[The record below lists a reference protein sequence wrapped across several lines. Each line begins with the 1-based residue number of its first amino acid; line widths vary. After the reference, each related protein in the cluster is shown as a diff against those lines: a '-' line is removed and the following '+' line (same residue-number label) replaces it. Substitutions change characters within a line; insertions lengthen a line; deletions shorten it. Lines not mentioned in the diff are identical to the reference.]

1 MSGRKNSQGSAKF
14 DIRKFKTDTFG
25 GLLLNILLA
34 AGLVLILAIIYF
46 FAYLPSTTNHGET
59 ITVPSIEGMQ
69 MSQLEDFLVKR
80 NLRYE
85 VNDSAYSSEYPPL
98 TVLKQYPQSGS
109 KVKEGRKIFISVNR
123 RSAPTV
129 PVPALVDGSV
139 VNADAVLR
147 SNELKRGRIE
157 LVAGPFNVV
166 KEMKYK
172 GNVIEPGQ
180 PVPKGSVIDLVV
192 MDGGS
197 TTFKIAD
204 YFEMEL
210 EDAKV
215 GIFGSNLN
223 LGSVT
228 IVGDTTGGPVVILK
242 QKPAAGENIQVGD
255 VVDLWIGKQGE
266 LVSGD
271 EDEIELEN

>member
-1 MSGRKNSQGSAKF
+1 MKF
-14 DIRKFKTDTFG
+14 DIRKFKIDTFG
-25 GLLLNILLA
+25 GFLLHSLLA
-34 AGLVLILAIIYF
+34 ATTLLVLLLFYF
-46 FAYLPSTTNHGET
+46 YAYLPNTTNHGET

-69 MSQLEDFLVKR
+69 IAQLEEFLIKR

-85 VNDSAYSSEYPPL
+85 VNDSSYSSEYPAL
-98 TVLKQYPQSGS
+98 TVLKQYPQAGS
-109 KVKEGRKIFISVNR
+109 KVKEGRKIFISINR
-123 RSAPTV
+123 ISPPTV

-166 KEMKYK
+166 KEMKYQ
-172 GNVIEPGQ
+172 GRTIEAGE

-197 TTFKIAD
+197 NS
-204 YFEMEL
+204 FEAPDFIGLNL

-215 GIFGSNLN
+215 VIFGSNLN
-223 LGSVT
+223 LGSIIV
-228 IVGDTTGGPVVILK
+228 VGDTLGNEVFILK
-242 QKPAAGENIQVGD
+242 QKPEPYENIKVGD
-255 VVDLWIGKQGE
+255 VVDLWIGAAGTT
-266 LVSGD
+266 VPD
-271 EDEIELEN
+271 EDDI

>member
-1 MSGRKNSQGSAKF
+1 MKF
-14 DIRKFKTDTFG
+14 DIRQLKQDTLG
-25 GLLLNILLA
+25 GLLLHLLLA
-34 AGLVLILAIIYF
+34 SGIVLALFLLYF
-46 FAYLPSTTNHGET
+46 FAYLPAATNHGET

-69 MSQLEDFLVKR
+69 MDQLEDFLVKR

-85 VNDSAYSSEYPPL
+85 VNDSSYSSEYPPL
-98 TVLKQYPQSGS
+98 TVLKQYPQAGS
-109 KVKEGRKIFISVNR
+109 KVKEGRKIFISINR
-123 RSAPTV
+123 ISPPTV

-166 KEMKYK
+166 KEMKYQ
-172 GNVIEPGQ
+172 GRTIEAGQ

-197 TTFKIAD
+197 TSFESPD
-204 YFEMEL
+204 YMGVSL

-215 GIFGSNLN
+215 VIFGSNLN
-223 LGSVT
+223 LGNVT
-228 IVGDTTGGPVVILK
+228 LVGDTTGGDAVVLK
-242 QKPAAGENIQVGD
+242 QKPAPNENIKVGD
-255 VVDLWIGKQGE
+255 VVDLWIGKPGTLVPDGE
-266 LVSGD
+266 D
-271 EDEIELEN
+271 TIEDVDNN

>member
-1 MSGRKNSQGSAKF
+1 MPSRRAFMKFNISQLKQ
-14 DIRKFKTDTFG
+14 DTLG
-25 GLLLNILLA
+25 GLLLHLFLA
-34 AGLVLILAIIYF
+34 AAIVLVLFLLYF
-46 FAYLPSTTNHGET
+46 FAYLPAVTNHGET

-69 MSQLEDFLVKR
+69 MDQLEAFLIKR

-85 VNDSAYSSEYPPL
+85 VNDSSYSSEYPPL
-98 TVLKQYPQSGS
+98 TVLKQYPQAGS
-109 KVKEGRKIFISVNR
+109 KVKEGRKIFISINR
-123 RSAPTV
+123 VSPPTV

-166 KEMKYK
+166 KEMKFQ
-172 GNVIEPGQ
+172 GRTIEAGQ

-197 TTFKIAD
+197 TSFESPD
-204 YFEMEL
+204 YMGNSL

-215 GIFGSNLN
+215 IIFGSNLN
-223 LGSVT
+223 LGNVT
-228 IVGDTTGGPVVILK
+228 LVGDTTGGDAVVLK
-242 QKPAAGENIQVGD
+242 QKPAPKENIKVGD
-255 VVDLWIGKQGE
+255 VVDLWIGKPGT
-266 LVSGD
+266 LVPED
-271 EDEIELEN
+271 EDGIEEVDNN

>member
-1 MSGRKNSQGSAKF
+1 MKF
-14 DIRKFKTDTFG
+14 DLRKFKKDTLG
-25 GLLLNILLA
+25 GLLFHFFLASGLL
-34 AGLVLILAIIYF
+34 LVLLLLYF
-46 FAYLPSTTNHGET
+46 YAYLPGTTNHGET

-69 MSQLEDFLVKR
+69 IAQLEDFLIKR

-98 TVLKQYPQSGS
+98 TVLKQYPQAGS
-109 KVKEGRKIFISVNR
+109 KVKEGRKIFISLNR
-123 RSAPTV
+123 ISPPTV

-166 KEMKYK
+166 KEMKYQ
-172 GNVIEPGQ
+172 GRTIEAGQ
-180 PVPKGSVIDLVV
+180 PVPKGAIIDLVV

-197 TTFKIAD
+197 SSFDAPD
-204 YFEMEL
+204 YTGLNL

-215 GIFGSNLN
+215 IIFGSNLN
-223 LGSVT
+223 IGLVS
-228 IVGDTTGGPVVILK
+228 IVGDTTGAEAVVLK
-242 QKPAAGENIQVGD
+242 QKPAPNENIKVGD
-255 VVDLWIGKQGE
+255 VVDLWIGKAGTVVPDDDDE
-266 LVSGD
+266 LVD
-271 EDEIELEN
+271 DN

>member
-1 MSGRKNSQGSAKF
+1 MSVRKNSQGSAKF
-14 DIRKFKTDTFG
+14 DIRKFKTDTLG

-34 AGLVLILAIIYF
+34 AGLVLVLFIVYF
-46 FAYLPSTTNHGET
+46 YAYLPSTTNHGET

-69 MSQLEDFLVKR
+69 MNQLEGFLVKR

-85 VNDSAYSSEYPPL
+85 VSDSAYSSEYPPL
-98 TVLKQYPQSGS
+98 TVLKQYPQAGS

-123 RSAPTV
+123 LTAPTV

-172 GNVIEPGQ
+172 GNTIEAGQ
-180 PVPKGSVIDLVV
+180 PVPKGAVIDLVV

-197 TTFKIAD
+197 SNFKIAD

-223 LGSVT
+223 LGTVT
-228 IVGDTTGGPVVILK
+228 VIGDTTGGPVVILK

-255 VVDLWIGKQGE
+255 VVDLWIGKKGE
-266 LVSGD
+266 IAPEGD
-271 EDEIELEN
+271 DDSIDP

>member
-1 MSGRKNSQGSAKF
+1 MHAFINLKSFMKF
-14 DIRKFKTDTFG
+14 DFRKLKKDTLG
-25 GLLLNILLA
+25 GLLLHIMLA
-34 AGLVLILAIIYF
+34 GGIVLVLFLLYF
-46 FAYLPSTTNHGET
+46 FAYLPAVTNHGET

-85 VNDSAYSSEYPPL
+85 VNDSAYSSDYPPL
-98 TVLKQYPQSGS
+98 TVLKQYPQAGS

-123 RSAPTV
+123 ISPPTV

-166 KEMKYK
+166 KEMKYQ
-172 GNVIEPGQ
+172 GQTIEAGQ
-180 PVPKGSVIDLVV
+180 PVPKGAIIDLVV

-197 TTFKIAD
+197 TTFEAPD
-204 YFEMEL
+204 YMGSSL

-215 GIFGSNLN
+215 VIFGSNLN
-223 LGSVT
+223 LGTVT
-228 IVGDTTGGPVVILK
+228 LVGDTAGVEAVILK
-242 QKPAAGENIQVGD
+242 QKPAPNENIKVGD
-255 VVDLWIGKQGE
+255 VVDLWIGKPGT
-266 LVSGD
+266 LVPEDDEGD
-271 EDEIELEN
+271 F